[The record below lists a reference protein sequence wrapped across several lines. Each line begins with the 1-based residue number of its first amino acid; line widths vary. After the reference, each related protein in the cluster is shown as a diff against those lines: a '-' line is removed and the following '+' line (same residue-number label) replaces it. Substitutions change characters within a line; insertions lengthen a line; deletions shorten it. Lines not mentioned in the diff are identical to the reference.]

1 MRYPAINNLM
11 TLVNEVG
18 WFTSFL
24 NKPVRYQSHYLT
36 TVQDYIRS
44 DNVTTTIYNR
54 ALKKKHKITLAV
66 PTKKKEDRAKARREG
81 PLLLTSFIKRML
93 L

>member
-1 MRYPAINNLM
+1 M

-36 TVQDYIRS
+36 TVHDYIRS